1 MVDTKEL
8 KMEIDSK
15 GNNNDKIEVGE
26 MEEFLKSN
34 NNLKKLWEAM
44 KWNIDSELLNEF
56 HMVISELCDKM
67 PEMKKCTLN
76 QYKIMLFYLEHF
88 EPKEPI
94 DKKDKLVK
102 IYNKVKKKVDKAAK
116 DYLKEVS
123 KGKHIETGPVAA
135 LEREEEM
142 IRILKHAEETAKKQ
156 TEELIAN
163 GGLDPNKIMWEMM
176 KKFNEEKARKEWDTD
191 KQKIR
196 PILDKKWTLTEDE
209 KNQLLKFKTKY
220 YYYHKNYNNPH
231 DRGMCS
237 VLILLSPFDP
247 SEEYDDI
254 AAKIDRKMD
263 SASFNYIDG
272 IVSKQELPQKI
283 DINWLSTIHQWIKK
297 YWDTTNENRENKEKI
312 EWIVANKI
320 ESITKTFAKKDV
332 DKIKLDKSEIWIFQL
347 RANIEYWENLTINGV
362 KKGLDNKKS
371 VTEWEITTLY
381 IYRQRLSVREVQA
394 TELQIP
400 EINNLLWQ
408 LKNED
413 AHKIMKEFLI
423 FFFSIKNTEKNWWW
437 ENKIWWSIFKNILEL
452 MIYSKMYELKDINKE
467 IETRTAI
474 KNAAEPGSQIYLESE
489 QMIKS
494 FQEMKKEMSKKW
506 KESNISVYY
515 NKLYAEQKNLITTQN
530 KKNIDAY
537 QKYLKEKAEN
547 ERRNKLNEKLN
558 WIISRINQLDPS
570 DATKYKN
577 KYKAI
582 ADDFIKIWKKDK
594 DLLKNNPLCSQIF
607 IEIYCLWKSNVK
619 ATFWET
625 VEKEC
630 NKYKDQLGL
639 ISEKDRME
647 YENIADIYYQVNE
660 LNDLIANWAV
670 WEEIHYDKRVTE
682 TRVVQNTC
690 PVDWVAQTMRVSS
703 AYQNSPQV
711 RQMVEQQAC
720 SHRIEKIN
728 KVVHVDTYKW
738 PRYNENYETVVEL
751 KYDDGRVKRYHAYGT
766 KDYNPRARLV
776 SPNPNWWYAILPEAL
791 KKKANQWKIKL
802 GIINDV
808 ACVYEF
814 ENGQDIR
821 IWKFNKT
828 KKKLERTA
836 TVITV
841 EQYTKAL
848 SISNLQ
854 LKIWDAEYGEQFKTI
869 QDELQSIIG
878 KQDDLQGLLEEWK
891 NEDLDKMELK
901 RLQSWAIKVY
911 DLTKKFANN
920 RNKLI
925 QIKNALL
932 KLNQNTNNYENP
944 HEKQIRELIEN
955 VDKILEFTTQDN
967 VNKAREFRDFC
978 LNNVERN
985 DTFWSRR
992 KQWLPTLLAFIATI
1006 AITVASCWTLW
1017 RVWAVLVS
1025 SAAGIAVHET
1035 TQIALNNFAW
1045 YGSVTVDGVE
1055 HKTHYTN
1062 PTLIEQ
1068 ALDPNSDV
1076 TLRDCV
1082 KQYALQYGLT
1092 VLTQL
1097 VFMQAWSSIG
1107 KYVSARISKAPAW
1120 SFARNTANLVCKVLC
1135 KENINGDAFTKWL
1148 VDSIE
1153 RQVTKQWFMK
1163 TFSKEL
1169 LEETWEETVENAA
1182 EEVSPVLWAI
1192 ATLVHCI
1199 KPKPWMELQWAKVW
1213 TPTITIKWK
1222 ENITAKTTYDW
1233 NNPNNIN
1240 ILKNYYNNLN
1250 NDAGRNEDW
1259 YRYEVEIEWD
1269 ILKVT
1274 VKWAII
1280 WNWWTVQK
1288 DVQLEFHPSKASL
1301 DVRSIPTELADLW
1314 WITINHETWEVS
1326 YSSDEQLEVLWLYCE
1341 EKWIWKVEINAEDWT
1356 ATLTVGK
1363 NVINITKGVWN
1374 INWGSPEIDIINNW
1388 DIDYTNQTDSNHPK
1402 IDIDAENFEIPLKNW
1417 ECEYIST
1424 KSGKP
1429 AEEKE
1434 ITTQQAKECFFNG
1447 LDVTAQLMEWQSQWA
1462 VLSSW
1467 SLFLNNPE
1475 FMKLWWD
1482 IDVATDVQTFRNV
1495 ALEKQPNWKTK
1506 LDQFKD
1512 EWKIKDLK
1520 FTFIWQNHKE
1530 IDIKT
1535 INESELN
1542 LLIAQWDIR
1551 VEFNI
1556 PSKDWLFMINCE
1568 FFPEPKWYWLIQL
1581 WTARTEWKLNTY
1593 TINGREIKT
1602 VNEELAAMSY
1612 MINLAHEIDNNS
1624 IEWIQK
1630 WKKLK
1635 DSVRINNFIQYLS
1648 SIWLNT
1654 PHEII
1659 EFIDK
1664 TKNNYESQTWEV
1676 FTINKNGENVDIN
1689 MSDYLRTW
1697 INKLGQVREILTVME
1712 WDYNK
1717 TVLLD
1722 ESWWSETTISFN
1734 QFMKETFTIKKWLID
1749 GSITIDEAIEKVTAL
1764 QLQID
1769 IKDPK
1774 NFAYYYEIYQL
1785 RKEFEW
1791 KIVQIERTSVDGE
1804 NRNLTTL
1811 RNIEKSE
1818 FQDISN
1824 ETLTEMWNELRDTF
1838 WSTNYDSFDLYLRLI
1853 RNRKSWETLRD
1864 SFRTLDLSGI
1874 DKSKW
1879 TICTW
1884 MARLLQTRLS
1894 KKWVRSHMIRFQAW
1908 WTQNNEYLWDW
1919 HTALIV
1925 PRKLE
1930 DWSLWYTLLDPWLLI
1945 SQPLTFWKWENPTVD
1960 AGWAR
1965 YKIVYT
1971 WNSEYPFSMQQYKI
1985 NKETQQYELK
1995 KEMPFNPNQEWLN
2008 PEQTLNTEILRV
2020 FTDFK
2025 IAKQDTD
2032 WNNLALIRLTI
2043 WTKTIDIRY
2052 KWCEKMPELTI
2063 DEFRNIK
2070 NSPRYQDFIKTCE
2083 ILWRDPDVMYNEL
2096 MTWIENLDK
2105 YISTIQNTSPAK

>member
-1 MVDTKEL
+1 
-8 KMEIDSK
+8 MEIDSK

-34 NNLKKLWEAM
+34 DNLKKLWEAM

-123 KGKHIETGPVAA
+123 KGKTYRDITGPVAA

-297 YWDTTNENRENKEKI
+297 YWDTTNENRENKKKI

-347 RANIEYWENLTINGV
+347 RSNLEYWEKLNID
-362 KKGLDNKKS
+362 GLRWNFPFG
-371 VTEWEITTLY
+371 ENNNQETTNLY
-381 IYRQRLSVREVQA
+381 IYRERLRVREIKNHPNV
-394 TELQIP
+394 LKIP
-400 EINNLLWQ
+400 NINNMLQ
-408 LKNED
+408 
-413 AHKIMKEFLI
+413 
-423 FFFSIKNTEKNWWW
+423 
-437 ENKIWWSIFKNILEL
+437 
-452 MIYSKMYELKDINKE
+452 
-467 IETRTAI
+467 
-474 KNAAEPGSQIYLESE
+474 
-489 QMIKS
+489 
-494 FQEMKKEMSKKW
+494 
-506 KESNISVYY
+506 
-515 NKLYAEQKNLITTQN
+515 
-530 KKNIDAY
+530 
-537 QKYLKEKAEN
+537 
-547 ERRNKLNEKLN
+547 
-558 WIISRINQLDPS
+558 
-570 DATKYKN
+570 
-577 KYKAI
+577 
-582 ADDFIKIWKKDK
+582 
-594 DLLKNNPLCSQIF
+594 
-607 IEIYCLWKSNVK
+607 
-619 ATFWET
+619 
-625 VEKEC
+625 
-630 NKYKDQLGL
+630 
-639 ISEKDRME
+639 
-647 YENIADIYYQVNE
+647 
-660 LNDLIANWAV
+660 
-670 WEEIHYDKRVTE
+670 
-682 TRVVQNTC
+682 
-690 PVDWVAQTMRVSS
+690 
-703 AYQNSPQV
+703 
-711 RQMVEQQAC
+711 
-720 SHRIEKIN
+720 
-728 KVVHVDTYKW
+728 
-738 PRYNENYETVVEL
+738 VVEL
-751 KYDDGRVKRYHAYGT
+751 KEKQHSIFKQFLNYLFTIEKGWFTFEDSVWWEVFQSLLNHMINSEKYKGFSIESAIERRKFIKEHADKNSETYVQSEEMLKELEKIKWTKDLWEFYKWLENKLWEKIQELNKEIKEEKRKEELEKKRKAKETKINTVNQKITNIYNSYEKIQKYRNDTEEYKKQFYPIAKKFTESWENNKNLYEESILPAQFFTEIYCFRWENSWKMFWSAILTECKKYKQQLDNIGSMENKRIEWVLDTYHLIWDIEKMIENWQLQIYETHYDTPRYRTEYKPPENVCVRESTNVVTYDKRTGRPINHQPAEVAARNWHTVKIREIIHIDSYKVPWHNEQYETIVEFRDSDGKIRRYHWYGT
-766 KDYNPRARLV
+766 KDYNSAGRLHK
-776 SPNPNWWYAILPEAL
+776 PNPNWWYAIVPDRL
-791 KKKANQWKIKL
+791 KQKANQWKIKF
-802 GIINDV
+802 GVVNDV
-808 ACVYEF
+808 AYLLEYQP
-814 ENGQDIR
+814 GQDI
-821 IWKFNKT
+821 KMYAFNKKSKT
-828 KKKLERTA
+828 FSKTPKI
-836 TVITV
+836 ITR
-841 EQYTKAL
+841 EEYTKAL
-848 SISNLQ
+848 TIESNRFAFWESEHGEEYRKLVEEFSNLA
-854 LKIWDAEYGEQFKTI
+854 KENEDV
-869 QDELQSIIG
+869 QS
-878 KQDDLQGLLEEWK
+878 LVEERK

-901 RLQSWAIKVY
+901 DLQSWAIKLY
-911 DLTKKFANN
+911 NITNRFYKN

-925 QIKNALL
+925 NIKNSLK

-944 HEKQIRELIEN
+944 YERQIRELIEN
-955 VDKILEFTTQDN
+955 VDNILKFTTQDN
-967 VNKAREFRDFC
+967 LNKAREFRDFC

-992 KQWLPTLLAFIATI
+992 KQRLPGALAFIAAI

-1017 RVWAVLVS
+1017 RAWAALFSATVS
-1025 SAAGIAVHET
+1025 IEVHEL
-1035 TQIALNNFAW
+1035 TQIALNDFAW
-1045 YGSVTVDGVE
+1045 YGSVTVDGIE
-1055 HKTHYTN
+1055 YKTHYTN

-1068 ALDPNSDV
+1068 ALDPNSNI
-1076 TLRDCV
+1076 TRRDCV
-1082 KQYALQYGLT
+1082 KWYGMQFAITAGLQL
-1092 VLTQL
+1092 LC
-1097 VFMQAWSSIG
+1097 MKWWSRAS
-1107 KYVSARISKAPAW
+1107 KYVSARISKAPTW
-1120 SFARNTANLVCKVLC
+1120 SFARNTANLICKVLC
-1135 KENINGDAFTKWL
+1135 KENVNGDAFTQWL
-1148 VDSIE
+1148 INSVE
-1153 RQVTKQWFMK
+1153 KQVAKEWFMK
-1163 TFSKEL
+1163 SFTKEL
-1169 LEETWEETVENAA
+1169 IEESWEEWVETTA
-1182 EEVSPVLWAI
+1182 EKVSPALWVI
-1192 ATLVHCI
+1192 ATMVHCI

-1213 TPTITIKWK
+1213 TPTISIKWK
-1222 ENITAKTTYDW
+1222 ESITAKTTYDW
-1233 NNPNNIN
+1233 SNPNNIN

-1250 NDAGRNEDW
+1250 NDAGRKEDW

-1402 IDIDAENFEIPLKNW
+1402 IDIDAENFEIPFKNG
-1417 ECEYIST
+1417 ESEYISINTHKPPENIT
-1424 KSGKP
+1424 K
-1429 AEEKE
+1429 E
-1434 ITTQQAKECFFNG
+1434 QAKECFFNW
-1447 LDVTAQLMEWQSQWA
+1447 LDITAQLMEWQTQRS

-1495 ALEKQPNWKTK
+1495 ALEKWPNWKTK

-1520 FTFIWQNHKE
+1520 FTYIWQNHKE

-1556 PSKDWLFMINCE
+1556 PSKDWLLINCE

-1697 INKLGQVREILTVME
+1697 INKLGQVREILTTME

-1717 TVLLD
+1717 TVLID
-1722 ESWWSETTISFN
+1722 NDAWWSETTISFN

-1769 IKDPK
+1769 IKNPK

-1811 RNIEKSE
+1811 RNIEESE